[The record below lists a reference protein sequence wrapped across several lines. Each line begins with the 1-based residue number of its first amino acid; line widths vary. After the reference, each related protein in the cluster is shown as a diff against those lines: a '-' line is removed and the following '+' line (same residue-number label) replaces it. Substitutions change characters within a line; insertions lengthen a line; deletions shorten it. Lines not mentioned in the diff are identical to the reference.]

1 MSPEACRDLKFAKG
15 IGSLFF
21 CALHIYRII
30 RCSGAGIMGNKI
42 ISGLMAVILLV
53 SMYYLARTA
62 ALYTMNGQKQSEKRV
77 VLIDAGHGGA
87 DPGKVGI
94 NGALEK
100 DINLAIAF
108 LVKKYLEQQDVTVVM
123 TRNDDEGLY
132 REDSPNKKI
141 EDLKNRLALI
151 DASGAV
157 LAVSIHQNSYT
168 SEKVSGAQVFY
179 YESSAEGEKA
189 AELMQGQLRKG
200 VDETNDREAKKN
212 GSYYLLKKSS
222 VPTIIVECGFLSNGE
237 EAEKL
242 MQEDYREKMAWN
254 ISIGILQYLND
265 VIY

>member
-1 MSPEACRDLKFAKG
+1 MT
-15 IGSLFF
+15 
-21 CALHIYRII
+21 
-30 RCSGAGIMGNKI
+30 NKI
-42 ISGLMAVILLV
+42 ISGVMAVCLLF
-53 SMYYLARTA
+53 SMYFLAKTA
-62 ALYTMNGQKQSEKRV
+62 AEYTMNWQEQSEEKI

-100 DINLAIAF
+100 DINLSVAF

-123 TRNDDEGLY
+123 TRNGDEGLY
-132 REDSPNKKI
+132 REESPNKKI

-179 YESSAEGEKA
+179 YETSKQGEKA
-189 AELMQGQLRKG
+189 AVIVQEQLRKG
-200 VDETNDREAKKN
+200 VDETNDRKAKKN

-237 EAEKL
+237 EADKL
-242 MQEDYREKMAWN
+242 TQEDYQEKMAWN
-254 ISIGILQYLND
+254 ISLGILQYLND
-265 VIY
+265 VVY

>member
-1 MSPEACRDLKFAKG
+1 MT
-15 IGSLFF
+15 
-21 CALHIYRII
+21 
-30 RCSGAGIMGNKI
+30 NKI
-42 ISGLMAVILLV
+42 ISGVMAVCLLF
-53 SMYYLARTA
+53 SMYFLAKTA
-62 ALYTMNGQKQSEKRV
+62 AEYTMNWQEQSEQKI

-100 DINLAIAF
+100 DINLSVAF

-123 TRNDDEGLY
+123 TRNGDEGLY
-132 REDSPNKKI
+132 REESPNKKI

-179 YESSAEGEKA
+179 YETSKQGEKA
-189 AELMQGQLRKG
+189 AVIVQEQLRKG
-200 VDETNDREAKKN
+200 VDETNDRKAKKN

-237 EAEKL
+237 EADKL
-242 MQEDYREKMAWN
+242 TQEDYQEKMAWN
-254 ISIGILQYLND
+254 ISLGILQYLND
-265 VIY
+265 VVY

>member
-1 MSPEACRDLKFAKG
+1 MA
-15 IGSLFF
+15 
-21 CALHIYRII
+21 
-30 RCSGAGIMGNKI
+30 NKI
-42 ISGLMAVILLV
+42 ISGVMAVCLLV
-53 SMYYLARTA
+53 SMCFLAKMA
-62 ALYTMNGQKQSEKRV
+62 AEQTMNWQKESEKKV

-123 TRNDDEGLY
+123 TRNEDIGLY

-168 SEKVSGAQVFY
+168 SEKVKGAQVFY
-179 YESSAEGEKA
+179 YETSVPGKRA
-189 AELMQGQLRKG
+189 AVLMQEQLREG
-200 VDETNDREAKKN
+200 VDQTNDREVKAN
-212 GSYYLLKKSS
+212 ASYYLLKKSS
-222 VPTIIVECGFLSNGE
+222 TPMIIVECGFLSNGDEADKLISE
-237 EAEKL
+237 EY
-242 MQEDYREKMAWN
+242 QEKMAWN
-254 ISIGILQYLND
+254 ISLGILQYLND
-265 VIY
+265 VVY

>member
-1 MSPEACRDLKFAKG
+1 MT
-15 IGSLFF
+15 
-21 CALHIYRII
+21 
-30 RCSGAGIMGNKI
+30 NKI
-42 ISGLMAVILLV
+42 ISGVMAVCLLF
-53 SMYYLARTA
+53 SMYFLAKTA
-62 ALYTMNGQKQSEKRV
+62 AEYTMNWQEQSEEKI

-100 DINLAIAF
+100 DINLSVAF

-123 TRNDDEGLY
+123 TRNGDEGLY
-132 REDSPNKKI
+132 REESPNKKI

-179 YESSAEGEKA
+179 YETSKQGEKA
-189 AELMQGQLRKG
+189 AVIVQEQLRKG
-200 VDETNDREAKKN
+200 VDETNDRKAKKN
-212 GSYYLLKKSS
+212 GSYFLLKKSS

-237 EAEKL
+237 EADKL
-242 MQEDYREKMAWN
+242 TQEDYQEKMAWN
-254 ISIGILQYLND
+254 ISLGILQYLND
-265 VIY
+265 VVY

>member
-1 MSPEACRDLKFAKG
+1 MR
-15 IGSLFF
+15 
-21 CALHIYRII
+21 H
-30 RCSGAGIMGNKI
+30 KI
-42 ISGLMAVILLV
+42 ISILMAVSLLI
-53 SMYYLARTA
+53 SMYYLAGA
-62 ALYTMNGQKQSEKRV
+62 AAQYTMNLQKQSERRIV
-77 VLIDAGHGGA
+77 IVDAGHGGD

-100 DINLAIAF
+100 DINLSIAF

-123 TRNDDEGLY
+123 TRNSDDGLY
-132 REDSPNKKI
+132 RAESPNKKI
-141 EDLKNRLALI
+141 EDLKNRLAVI

-168 SEKVSGAQVFY
+168 SEKVNGAQVFY

-189 AELMQGQLRKG
+189 AKLMQQQLRNG

-237 EAEKL
+237 EANRLIDKAY
-242 MQEDYREKMAWN
+242 QEKMAWN
-254 ISIGILQYLND
+254 ISMGILQYLND
-265 VIY
+265 VVY